1 MPPHGFC
8 RNLFALAT
16 CWALAL
22 PAWTQTPVVAP
33 SGAIWSP
40 GESFSFAKKA
50 AKTRQS
56 LSGIACAANAQ
67 NKTICL
73 AAFDEGAAVQFAEL
87 LPQGQ
92 GSIQPSGVSLQL
104 GRAKDELD
112 AEGAATDGRYF
123 YVTGSHAVKRSDCA
137 ANPASRHV
145 LRIARDPV
153 TGLAAST
160 SALQDSSRLASL
172 IASLRA
178 LRQSLDSSACLGTG
192 GLDVEALAVRRGR
205 LWFGLR
211 GPTGPDTAFIV
222 SVDADA
228 FFGGA
233 DAKAHAHTVKL
244 GPGRGLRDMVA
255 VRDGILLLAGP
266 DDDPRHAGVPWMLLH
281 WDDAAAS
288 PAPKPLATLDLSGVA
303 LRKCDKE
310 IKPEALT
317 VLDESATGYR
327 LLVLSDGLCDGGP
340 LVFDVRR

>member
-1 MPPHGFC
+1 MPPRGFFHLIC
-8 RNLFALAT
+8 ATCVSLAT
-16 CWALAL
+16 
-22 PAWTQTPVVAP
+22 PAWSQTPSVAP
-33 SGAIWSP
+33 SGAIWSSRD
-40 GESFSFAKKA
+40 GFSFDKKD
-50 AKTRQS
+50 AKTRRS
-56 LSGIACAANAQ
+56 LSGIACAANGQ
-67 NKTICL
+67 NKTLCL
-73 AAFDEGAAVQFAEL
+73 LAFDEGAAAQFAEL
-87 LPQGQ
+87 TAQGA
-92 GSIQPSGVSLQL
+92 GSLKPSGVSLPL

-112 AEGAATDGRYF
+112 AEGAATDGKYF

-153 TGLAAST
+153 TGLAAEP
-160 SALQDSSRLASL
+160 L
-172 IASLRA
+172 A
-178 LRQSLDSSACLGTG
+178 LRDSNRLPSLVANLPELRKSLDKKACLGQG
-192 GLDVEALAVRRGR
+192 GLDVEALAVGRGR

-211 GPTGPDTAFIV
+211 GPTGADTAFIV

-228 FFGGA
+228 FFDGG
-233 DAKAHAHTVKL
+233 DAKPKVHTVHV

-266 DDDPRHAGVPWMLLH
+266 DDDPRHAAVPWALLH
-281 WDDAAAS
+281 WDDTAAG

-317 VLDESATGYR
+317 VLAESPTHYK

-340 LVFDVRR
+340 LVFDIRR